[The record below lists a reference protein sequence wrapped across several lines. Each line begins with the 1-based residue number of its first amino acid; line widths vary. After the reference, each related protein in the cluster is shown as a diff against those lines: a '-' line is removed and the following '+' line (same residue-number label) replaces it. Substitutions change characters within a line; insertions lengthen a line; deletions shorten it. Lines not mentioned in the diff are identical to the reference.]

1 MRRKTGFRKKA
12 GKFFAVMA
20 SAAMVVT
27 SIPMNYG
34 YAKADSV
41 QIVSEDDDSET
52 PIVEK
57 NASDVAVLKKIIA
70 EQKER
75 GANVSEDLD
84 DPDYGWEEIDGELRL
99 TNIYLAERD
108 IQGKISFT
116 GLSELNSLKI
126 GCNKLTNLDVSE
138 NKKLEILD
146 CSENQL
152 TELNM
157 SQNVELTELDCW
169 ENQLQELDVSNNTK
183 LTSLG
188 FYENQ
193 LTEIDVSKC
202 NGLIELECS
211 KNRLSQ
217 LDLSQNVELT
227 SLDCYDNEVSE
238 LDLSENTK
246 LDYVCC
252 DGNQLTKLD
261 VNQDTKLRYLSC
273 VDNQL
278 QELDVSKNT
287 ELTVL
292 DCGGNQL
299 QELDVSNNT
308 ELTQLDCA
316 DNQLSKLDVSQ
327 NTKLTKLYCQSNQ
340 LEKLDVSSNAELNY
354 LRCQYNKITVLDI
367 SKCNK
372 LIGYKNGEED
382 ENGYIHLEYD
392 DNVKLLNGTSDDTA
406 EKSVSDVAVLEKIIA
421 EQKEKGADIS
431 EDLDSNEYK
440 WSAINGEL
448 RLTMIDWNHKKLNG
462 EISFAGLDEIRALC
476 ISWDPYLEVDEI
488 GEVTGINITENTKL
502 QYLNC
507 ASEKL
512 TELDVSKNTKLET
525 LECGRNQLQKLD
537 VSENTKLTYLD
548 LYESQLPELD
558 VSKNTEL
565 EVLECQHNR
574 LQKLDVS
581 KSTKLYRLCCYDNQL
596 TGLDVS
602 ENTSLQY
609 LFCEKNQLTKLDVT
623 NNTELGY
630 LYCQGNKITTL
641 DISNCERLIG
651 YGNGEEDKYGT
662 IRLQYDENVKLISS
676 TTSTPTPTASPNT
689 KPTATPTVKPTAAP
703 TVKPT
708 VSPSVKPT
716 VKPTASPS
724 VAPTASPSVA
734 PTKVPTASPSAV
746 PTKVPAA
753 SPSTAPTKVPTA
765 SPSAVPTGVP
775 TASPSAVPTEVPAAS
790 PSIAPTATPTINP
803 TEKAVAALNAKNTYT
818 KYLGDKKFKLN
829 AKTNSDGTV
838 RYKSSNTNV
847 VKVSSKGEI
856 TIVGC
861 GKAKVTIS
869 VNETDSYKAVTKKV
883 TIKVLPETV
892 QNFKVKAL
900 SGGKIKC
907 TWKGKSTKNTNCQIQ
922 YSFNKQFKNVK
933 TFASKPSLKSGSYKG
948 KGLKKGKTYY
958 LRIRAT
964 AKSGGKSYTGKWSKT
979 IKVKV
984 K

>member
-1 MRRKTGFRKKA
+1 MRRKIGFRKKA

-52 PIVEK
+52 QTVEK

-99 TNIYLAERD
+99 TNIYLADRD

-157 SQNVELTELDCW
+157 SQNVELTSLECS
-169 ENQLQELDVSNNTK
+169 ENQLQEIDVSNNTK
-183 LTSLG
+183 LTKLDC
-188 FYENQ
+188 YDNQ

-227 SLDCYDNEVSE
+227 SLDCYDNQVSE

-246 LDYVCC
+246 LDYVYCN
-252 DGNQLTKLD
+252 GNQLTKLD
-261 VNQDTKLRYLSC
+261 VSQNTKLSGLYC
-273 VDNQL
+273 TDNQL
-278 QELDVSKNT
+278 QELDVNNNI
-287 ELTVL
+287 ELTGL
-292 DCGGNQL
+292 ECDYNQL

-308 ELTQLDCA
+308 KLTQLDCA

-367 SKCNK
+367 SKCK
-372 LIGYKNGEED
+372 ELIGYKNGEED

-548 LYESQLPELD
+548 LYESQL
-558 VSKNTEL
+558 
-565 EVLECQHNR
+565 
-574 LQKLDVS
+574 
-581 KSTKLYRLCCYDNQL
+581 

-609 LFCEKNQLTKLDVT
+609 LDCGDNQLTELDVSKNASLHDLFCEKNQLTKLDVT
-623 NNTELGY
+623 NNTELDT
-630 LYCQGNKITTL
+630 LYCQDNKITTL
-641 DISNCERLIG
+641 DISNCKDII
-651 YGNGEEDKYGT
+651 DKYLSGDRDDFRYDKDVEIIMDT
-662 IRLQYDENVKLISS
+662 I
-676 TTSTPTPTASPNT
+676 STPTPTKRPTASPSIN
-689 KPTATPTVKPTAAP
+689 PTATPTVKPTV
-703 TVKPT
+703 T
-708 VSPSVKPT
+708 PSVKPT
-716 VKPTASPS
+716 ASSSVAPTGNPTASPS
-724 VAPTASPSVA
+724 TAPTGNPTASPSTAPTGVPAASPSVA
-734 PTKVPTASPSAV
+734 PTKVPTAT
-746 PTKVPAA
+746 PTINPTEVPAA
-753 SPSTAPTKVPTA
+753 SPSTA
-765 SPSAVPTGVP
+765 PTGVP
-775 TASPSAVPTEVPAAS
+775 TASPSAVPT
-790 PSIAPTATPTINP
+790 ATPTINPTEEP
-803 TEKAVAALNAKNTYT
+803 TEKAVAALNVKNTYI

-829 AKTNSDGTV
+829 AKTDSDGTV

-861 GKAKVTIS
+861 GEAKVTIS

-964 AKSGGKSYTGKWSKT
+964 AKFGGKSYTGKWSKT

>member
-99 TNIYLAERD
+99 TNIYLADRD

-188 FYENQ
+188 LYDNQ

-246 LDYVCC
+246 LDYVYCN
-252 DGNQLTKLD
+252 GNQLTKLD
-261 VNQDTKLRYLSC
+261 VSQNTKLSG
-273 VDNQL
+273 
-278 QELDVSKNT
+278 
-287 ELTVL
+287 L
-292 DCGGNQL
+292 DCGYNQL

-308 ELTQLDCA
+308 ELTGLECDYNQLQELDVSNNTKLTQLNCA

-327 NTKLTKLYCQSNQ
+327 NTKLTKLYCRANQ
-340 LEKLDVSSNAELNY
+340 LEKLDVGSNAELNY

-367 SKCNK
+367 SKCK
-372 LIGYKNGEED
+372 ELIGYKNGEED
-382 ENGYIHLEYD
+382 ENGDIHLEYD

-406 EKSVSDVAVLEKIIA
+406 EKKASDVAALKKIIA

-440 WSAINGEL
+440 WSAIDGEL

-462 EISFAGLDEIRALC
+462 EISFAGLDEITALC

-512 TELDVSKNTKLET
+512 TELDVSKNTKLER

-548 LYESQLPELD
+548 LYESQLTELD

-596 TGLDVS
+596 LELDVS
-602 ENTSLQY
+602 ENTSLQD
-609 LFCEKNQLTKLDVT
+609 LLCEKNQLTKLDVT
-623 NNTELGY
+623 NNTELDT
-630 LYCQGNKITTL
+630 LYCQDNKITTL
-641 DISNCERLIG
+641 DISNCKDII
-651 YGNGEEDKYGT
+651 DKYLSGDRADFRYDKDVEIIMDT
-662 IRLQYDENVKLISS
+662 I
-676 TTSTPTPTASPNT
+676 STPTPTKRPTASPST
-689 KPTATPTVKPTAAP
+689 KPTKKPTASPSIKPTATPTVKPTV
-703 TVKPT
+703 T
-708 VSPSVKPT
+708 PSVKPT
-716 VKPTASPS
+716 EIPTASPS
-724 VAPTASPSVA
+724 TAPTG
-734 PTKVPTASPSAV
+734 VPV
-746 PTKVPAA
+746 A

-765 SPSAVPTGVP
+765 TPTIN
-775 TASPSAVPTEVPAAS
+775 STEVPTVS
-790 PSIAPTATPTINP
+790 PSIAPTATPIINPTEVP
-803 TEKAVAALNAKNTYT
+803 TEKAVAALNVKNTYT

-829 AKTNSDGTV
+829 AKTDSDGTV

-861 GKAKVTIS
+861 GEAKVTIS
-869 VNETDSYKAVTKKV
+869 VNETDNYKAVSKKV

-922 YSFNKQFKNVK
+922 YSLNKQFKNVN
-933 TFASKPSLKSGSYKG
+933 TFASKPSLKNGSYKG

-964 AKSGGKSYTGKWSKT
+964 AKSGGKSYSGKWSKT

>member
-1 MRRKTGFRKKA
+1 MIRKTGFRKKA
-12 GKFFAVMA
+12 GKFFAVLA

-41 QIVSEDDDSET
+41 QTVSEDDDSKT
-52 PIVEK
+52 PTVEK

-75 GANVSEDLD
+75 GADVSEDLD

-99 TNIYLAERD
+99 TNIYLADRD

-126 GCNKLTNLDVSE
+126 GQNKLTNLDVSE

-146 CSENQL
+146 CSGNQL

-188 FYENQ
+188 FYDNQ

-246 LDYVCC
+246 LDYVYCN
-252 DGNQLTKLD
+252 GNQLTKLD
-261 VNQDTKLRYLSC
+261 VSQNTKLSGLYC
-273 VDNQL
+273 TDNQL

-287 ELTVL
+287 KLTVL
-292 DCGGNQL
+292 DCSSNPL
-299 QELDVSNNT
+299 QELDVSNNK
-308 ELTQLDCA
+308 ELTQLSCI

-327 NTKLTKLYCQSNQ
+327 NTKLTELDCWENQ
-340 LEKLDVSSNAELNY
+340 LEKLDVGSNAELNY

-372 LIGYKNGEED
+372 LIGYKNGEKD
-382 ENGYIHLEYD
+382 ENGEIHLEYD

-406 EKSVSDVAVLEKIIA
+406 EKKASDVAALKKIIA
-421 EQKEKGADIS
+421 EQKERGADIS

-448 RLTMIDWNHKKLNG
+448 RLTRIDWNHKKLNG
-462 EISFAGLDEIRALC
+462 EISFAGLDEITALC

-512 TELDVSKNTKLET
+512 TELDVSKNTKLER

-596 TGLDVS
+596 PELDVS

-623 NNTELGY
+623 NNTELDT
-630 LYCQGNKITTL
+630 LYCQDNKITTL
-641 DISNCERLIG
+641 DISNCKDII
-651 YGNGEEDKYGT
+651 DKYLSGDRADFRYDKDVEIIMDT
-662 IRLQYDENVKLISS
+662 I
-676 TTSTPTPTASPNT
+676 STPIPTKRPTASPST
-689 KPTATPTVKPTAAP
+689 KPTKKPTASPSIKPTATPTVKPTV
-703 TVKPT
+703 T
-708 VSPSVKPT
+708 PSVKPT
-716 VKPTASPS
+716 EIPTASPS
-724 VAPTASPSVA
+724 TAPTG
-734 PTKVPTASPSAV
+734 VPV
-746 PTKVPAA
+746 A

-765 SPSAVPTGVP
+765 SPSVALTEVP
-775 TASPSAVPTEVPAAS
+775 TATPTINSTEVPTVS

-803 TEKAVAALNAKNTYT
+803 TEVPTEKAVAALNVKNTYT

-829 AKTNSDGTV
+829 AKTDSDGTV

-861 GKAKVTIS
+861 GEAKVTIS

-922 YSFNKQFKNVK
+922 YSLNKQFKNVK

>member
-1 MRRKTGFRKKA
+1 MIRKTGFRKKA
-12 GKFFAVMA
+12 GKFFAVLA

-41 QIVSEDDDSET
+41 QTVSEDDDSET
-52 PIVEK
+52 PTVEK

-99 TNIYLAERD
+99 TNIYLADRD

-126 GCNKLTNLDVSE
+126 GQNKLKNLDVSE

-146 CSENQL
+146 CSGNQL

-188 FYENQ
+188 FYDNQ

-246 LDYVCC
+246 LDYVYCN
-252 DGNQLTKLD
+252 GNQLTKLD
-261 VNQDTKLRYLSC
+261 VSQNTKLSGLYC
-273 VDNQL
+273 TDNQL

-287 ELTVL
+287 KLTVL
-292 DCGGNQL
+292 DCSSNPL
-299 QELDVSNNT
+299 QELDVSNNK
-308 ELTQLDCA
+308 ELTQLSCI

-327 NTKLTKLYCQSNQ
+327 NTKLTELDCWENQ
-340 LEKLDVSSNAELNY
+340 LEKLDVGSNAELNY

-372 LIGYKNGEED
+372 LIGYKNGEKD
-382 ENGYIHLEYD
+382 ENGEIHLEYD

-406 EKSVSDVAVLEKIIA
+406 EKKASDVAALKKIIA
-421 EQKEKGADIS
+421 EQKERGADIS

-448 RLTMIDWNHKKLNG
+448 RLTRIDWNHKKLNG
-462 EISFAGLDEIRALC
+462 EISFAGLDEITALC

-512 TELDVSKNTKLET
+512 TELDVSKNTKLER

-596 TGLDVS
+596 PELDVS

-623 NNTELGY
+623 NNTELDT
-630 LYCQGNKITTL
+630 LYCQDNKITTL
-641 DISNCERLIG
+641 DISNCKDII
-651 YGNGEEDKYGT
+651 DKYLSGDRDDFRYDKDVEIIMDT
-662 IRLQYDENVKLISS
+662 I
-676 TTSTPTPTASPNT
+676 STPTPTKRPTASPST
-689 KPTATPTVKPTAAP
+689 KPTKKPTASPSIKPTATPTVKPTV
-703 TVKPT
+703 T
-708 VSPSVKPT
+708 PSVKPT
-716 VKPTASPS
+716 EIPTASPS
-724 VAPTASPSVA
+724 TAPTG
-734 PTKVPTASPSAV
+734 VPV
-746 PTKVPAA
+746 A

-765 SPSAVPTGVP
+765 SPSVALTEVP
-775 TASPSAVPTEVPAAS
+775 TATPSAV
-790 PSIAPTATPTINP
+790 PTATPTINP
-803 TEKAVAALNAKNTYT
+803 TEEPTEKAVAALNVKNTYT

-829 AKTNSDGTV
+829 AKTDSDGTV

-847 VKVSSKGEI
+847 VKVSSKGKI

-861 GKAKVTIS
+861 GEAKVTIS

-922 YSFNKQFKNVK
+922 YSLNKQFKNVK
-933 TFASKPSLKSGSYKG
+933 TFASNPSLKRGSYKG

-964 AKSGGKSYTGKWSKT
+964 VKSGGKSYTGKWSKT

>member
-1 MRRKTGFRKKA
+1 M
-12 GKFFAVMA
+12 
-20 SAAMVVT
+20 
-27 SIPMNYG
+27 
-34 YAKADSV
+34 
-41 QIVSEDDDSET
+41 
-52 PIVEK
+52 
-57 NASDVAVLKKIIA
+57 
-70 EQKER
+70 
-75 GANVSEDLD
+75 
-84 DPDYGWEEIDGELRL
+84 
-99 TNIYLAERD
+99 
-108 IQGKISFT
+108 
-116 GLSELNSLKI
+116 
-126 GCNKLTNLDVSE
+126 
-138 NKKLEILD
+138 
-146 CSENQL
+146 
-152 TELNM
+152 
-157 SQNVELTELDCW
+157 
-169 ENQLQELDVSNNTK
+169 
-183 LTSLG
+183 
-188 FYENQ
+188 
-193 LTEIDVSKC
+193 
-202 NGLIELECS
+202 
-211 KNRLSQ
+211 
-217 LDLSQNVELT
+217 
-227 SLDCYDNEVSE
+227 
-238 LDLSENTK
+238 
-246 LDYVCC
+246 
-252 DGNQLTKLD
+252 
-261 VNQDTKLRYLSC
+261 
-273 VDNQL
+273 
-278 QELDVSKNT
+278 
-287 ELTVL
+287 
-292 DCGGNQL
+292 
-299 QELDVSNNT
+299 
-308 ELTQLDCA
+308 DCA

-367 SKCNK
+367 SKCK
-372 LIGYKNGEED
+372 ELIGYKNGEED

-548 LYESQLPELD
+548 LYESKLPELD

-609 LFCEKNQLTKLDVT
+609 LDCGDNQLTELDVSKNASLHDLFCEKNQLTKLDVT
-623 NNTELGY
+623 NNTELDT
-630 LYCQGNKITTL
+630 LYCQDNKITTL
-641 DISNCERLIG
+641 DISNCKDII
-651 YGNGEEDKYGT
+651 DKYLSGDRDDFRYDKDVEIIMDT
-662 IRLQYDENVKLISS
+662 I
-676 TTSTPTPTASPNT
+676 STPTPTKRPTASPSIN
-689 KPTATPTVKPTAAP
+689 PTATPTVKPTV
-703 TVKPT
+703 T
-708 VSPSVKPT
+708 PSVKPT
-716 VKPTASPS
+716 ASSSVAPTGNPTASPS
-724 VAPTASPSVA
+724 TAPTGNPTASPSTAPTGVPAASPSVA
-734 PTKVPTASPSAV
+734 PTKVPTAT
-746 PTKVPAA
+746 PTINPTEVPAA
-753 SPSTAPTKVPTA
+753 SPSTA
-765 SPSAVPTGVP
+765 PTGVP
-775 TASPSAVPTEVPAAS
+775 TASPSAVPT
-790 PSIAPTATPTINP
+790 ATPTINPTEEP
-803 TEKAVAALNAKNTYT
+803 TEKAVAALNVKNTYI

-829 AKTNSDGTV
+829 AKTDSDGTV

-861 GKAKVTIS
+861 GEAKVTIS

-964 AKSGGKSYTGKWSKT
+964 AKFGGKSYTGKWSKT